1 MGRLRIVSAVLFTA
15 VHLTSL
21 ASGFNVNNFKFSRTP
36 TGGRKCVYKTEHSG
50 LRGMIELVPVAF
62 MVMTSLSASDSE
74 SESSSN
80 GGKEGNSE
88 SERQTPLE
96 SLMNKRNDVIGFN
109 SDTLPPRR
117 TKRKMAW
124 PFQAFDSSPLLD
136 GTLGTL
142 RWSPLS
148 TQSLHRHYRHSTV
161 TEAVSELSMS
171 S

>member
-1 MGRLRIVSAVLFTA
+1 MGRQRFVIAVLFTA
-15 VHLTSL
+15 VHLTYL
-21 ASGFNVNNFKFSRTP
+21 AAGFNMNNFKFSRTP
-36 TGGRKCVYKTEHSG
+36 TGGRKVVYKTQHSG

-62 MVMTSLSASDSE
+62 MVMTSLSASESE
-74 SESSSN
+74 SESPVN

-88 SERQTPLE
+88 SDERQTPLE

-124 PFQAFDSSPLLD
+124 PFQAFDASPLLD

-142 RWSPLS
+142 R
-148 TQSLHRHYRHSTV
+148 QSALCSQ
-161 TEAVSELSMS
+161 
-171 S
+171 